1 MKKAFQ
7 DFRIVLIFSILILL
21 LQLREKEMRDHF
33 GKINFRFAYPEIE
46 SSLNVKNINKYV
58 LLKTLKAV
66 LGTLDPT
73 LTNVSISSDLQD
85 SFIIRRKNDEI
96 IIQNGK
102 LLNRELLSVVL

>member
-1 MKKAFQ
+1 
-7 DFRIVLIFSILILL
+7 
-21 LQLREKEMRDHF
+21 MRDHF

-46 SSLNVKNINKYV
+46 SSLNVKDIDKCI

-73 LTNVSISSDLQD
+73 LTNISISSDLQD

-102 LLNRELLSVVL
+102 LLNRELLSSGTIEGIDIAFFSCFHVVPRRKQCFLLLR